1 MTEQLDESP
10 PDEGRRP
17 RRDGVTSKG
26 LFFMALLALQFGSQ
40 PQLQSQFIN
49 RSVNT
54 TMVVLLTE
62 IVKLLFAIAFML
74 LEGSLVGCLSTWRP
88 LPSLAVAALPAATYA
103 LQNQCIQTAYRNLDP
118 LVFNLVNQTKLLW
131 AAVLTYL
138 ILGRR
143 QSSMQVLALSML
155 FVSAVLISIGQQSE
169 GPSEY
174 TERDP
179 ALGMFSIIVASA
191 LSGIG
196 AAVSE
201 LALRSYNRNS
211 YLFSAELAMYSALLV
226 IGVEA
231 TANGGVPELHPDFY
245 TGLPLI
251 PILTQ
256 ALGGIVVGQVTKHA
270 GSVVPEGEEAL
281 VSWGLPVILRE
292 IIAVDALP
300 KDNEGDLILRTLS
313 VLPAA
318 LSTNVMACLPRE
330 QRLVLAID
338 LDMLVVWSFEPATI
352 ALMAGSSHKRL
363 QQPSRAS
370 GLGQVSVKGL
380 NSEYPV
386 CVRLRR
392 GASEF
397 VHRAAQAYDVGVI
410 STKLSRS
417 MVAAVAGSVD
427 GGGGGIA
434 FVRGNDDIGLGQDY
448 SSIVPRDRGEII
460 VLSDDKFP
468 ALEDLA
474 QELISSTRAGHV
486 PAVLKHIDENDHDG
500 GVLKE
505 VWINCLQRIQNLR
518 VGLWQ
523 QYQLSGARAKA
534 EVQRS
539 VLQGCVICLG
549 PKWPKDSR
557 KVVERRLT
565 EFGAAVWHNPLKAR
579 WEEVTHIICWR
590 PEVDDEWRKKVNLP
604 ADLWAASK
612 ISVVHRAWAAR
623 VFALWI
629 RPLEET
635 FKMDRVKSVLGG
647 EGKKAAALDWT
658 EASHWTIMNTIG
670 WNNAKG
676 TKLDMW
682 IEDVKGEIPEDIRGT
697 FIRNGPGLLNVYG
710 EELKHPIDGDGLV
723 VALAFNNGRAHLR
736 SRFVSTFSHRAEEAA
751 GRMLYPGQMGSEPKL
766 PAVPRRWRDPSHTNV
781 LCWGG
786 RVLSFHEYA
795 LPHRLC
801 PRTLE
806 TVRQK
811 EDLGKSQTLRR
822 TSAHFR
828 VDGHSRRLVT
838 VSFESKSSQ
847 VQFNEYDQ
855 HWKHQKQ
862 ITHQIPGLTYVHD
875 FVLTPDFYIV
885 HMTPFV
891 SLDDFKHTK
900 QAPGL
905 LMKYHP
911 ELPSRLVVI
920 PRSGDGPVRQC
931 GIMPF
936 HIFHFA
942 HCDQKER
949 NGKVAIEL
957 SALCLPEEFT
967 MEFKDKFFLS
977 NSNDAPG
984 QMFHFSLT
992 FSPGKD
998 SVTAECVG
1006 TRRLGGPACGEF
1018 PTVHPLSHVVPAS
1031 NRFIYLMGNTSK
1043 RVPFTSVIKIDRQA
1057 PETPVSMWKSPPGCT
1072 VGEPVFCPRVDRK
1085 GKVPRTA
1092 AEEEDG
1098 YIVVQVYDSGRHS
1111 TYFALL
1117 DARDISIGPICEASQ
1132 AVALQFDF
1140 LSTEEQ
1146 DLDELSAGME
1156 QSLRKQILR
1165 AWFKE
1170 WTVQGV
1176 YQGICDFYRE
1186 HLGCEFDEVLP
1197 EYLASSHLSQ
1207 LVRQNVTGYKLW
1219 ALTVQHG
1226 GNNSGEG
1233 ALELGSKILSH
1244 YLLANNVVNRTS
1256 VPVKLL
1262 LLLSN
1267 RMLKKD
1273 QKLALCLFHVDVA
1286 DRSPRSS
1293 NKAGHSEGTKDFLPQ
1308 LMACA
1313 VDTGTNLVLE
1323 CDDNITQI
1331 SLIDPESHSVVELA
1345 DFTMESVRHVFVP
1358 NLLSDRPT
1366 ATAEGRAGDYQRDDA
1381 GHFDA
1386 LWRLFGG
1393 HPATLRKLSEYFD
1406 EATKMD
1412 KAERTK
1418 KEMEMRE
1425 HRKRGKMRDIVS
1437 PCVFE
1442 GTIRK
1447 NDALRNC
1454 ATVLMST
1461 DPSAPLRADL
1471 AIFDE
1476 QIAELMN
1483 SRPLQNIRRGLADLS
1498 SGSMC
1503 PVEYKVIVLESVRHI
1518 VKRCTRDGGIVV
1530 PAGLTLA
1537 DIRHPVVVGMLHANL
1552 LSCKWKP
1559 VPRVQVA
1566 SVLTRRLLLDWADSE
1581 FDAMTPIDKAKY

>member
-1 MTEQLDESP
+1 
-10 PDEGRRP
+10 
-17 RRDGVTSKG
+17 
-26 LFFMALLALQFGSQ
+26 
-40 PQLQSQFIN
+40 
-49 RSVNT
+49 
-54 TMVVLLTE
+54 
-62 IVKLLFAIAFML
+62 
-74 LEGSLVGCLSTWRP
+74 
-88 LPSLAVAALPAATYA
+88 
-103 LQNQCIQTAYRNLDP
+103 
-118 LVFNLVNQTKLLW
+118 
-131 AAVLTYL
+131 
-138 ILGRR
+138 
-143 QSSMQVLALSML
+143 
-155 FVSAVLISIGQQSE
+155 
-169 GPSEY
+169 
-174 TERDP
+174 
-179 ALGMFSIIVASA
+179 
-191 LSGIG
+191 
-196 AAVSE
+196 
-201 LALRSYNRNS
+201 
-211 YLFSAELAMYSALLV
+211 
-226 IGVEA
+226 
-231 TANGGVPELHPDFY
+231 
-245 TGLPLI
+245 
-251 PILTQ
+251 
-256 ALGGIVVGQVTKHA
+256 
-270 GSVVPEGEEAL
+270 
-281 VSWGLPVILRE
+281 
-292 IIAVDALP
+292 
-300 KDNEGDLILRTLS
+300 
-313 VLPAA
+313 
-318 LSTNVMACLPRE
+318 
-330 QRLVLAID
+330 
-338 LDMLVVWSFEPATI
+338 
-352 ALMAGSSHKRL
+352 
-363 QQPSRAS
+363 
-370 GLGQVSVKGL
+370 
-380 NSEYPV
+380 
-386 CVRLRR
+386 
-392 GASEF
+392 
-397 VHRAAQAYDVGVI
+397 
-410 STKLSRS
+410 
-417 MVAAVAGSVD
+417 
-427 GGGGGIA
+427 
-434 FVRGNDDIGLGQDY
+434 
-448 SSIVPRDRGEII
+448 
-460 VLSDDKFP
+460 
-468 ALEDLA
+468 
-474 QELISSTRAGHV
+474 
-486 PAVLKHIDENDHDG
+486 
-500 GVLKE
+500 
-505 VWINCLQRIQNLR
+505 
-518 VGLWQ
+518 
-523 QYQLSGARAKA
+523 
-534 EVQRS
+534 
-539 VLQGCVICLG
+539 
-549 PKWPKDSR
+549 
-557 KVVERRLT
+557 
-565 EFGAAVWHNPLKAR
+565 
-579 WEEVTHIICWR
+579 
-590 PEVDDEWRKKVNLP
+590 
-604 ADLWAASK
+604 
-612 ISVVHRAWAAR
+612 
-623 VFALWI
+623 
-629 RPLEET
+629 
-635 FKMDRVKSVLGG
+635 
-647 EGKKAAALDWT
+647 
-658 EASHWTIMNTIG
+658 
-670 WNNAKG
+670 G

-682 IEDVKGEIPEDIRGT
+682 IEDVKGEIPKDIRGT

-723 VALAFNNGRAHLR
+723 VALVFNNGRAHLR

-751 GRMLYPGQMGSEPKL
+751 GRMLYPGQMGSEPKS

-801 PRTLE
+801 PSTLE

-847 VQFNEYDQ
+847 VQFNEYDK

-875 FVLTPDFYIV
+875 FVLTPDFFIV

-891 SLDDFKHTK
+891 SLDDVKCTK

-931 GIMPF
+931 GIMPC

-942 HCDQKER
+942 HCDQKEL

-984 QMFHFSLT
+984 QMFQFSLA

-998 SVTAECVG
+998 SVTAECVE
-1006 TRRLGGPACGEF
+1006 TRRLGGAACGEF

-1031 NRFIYLMGNTSK
+1031 NRFLYMMGNTSK

-1057 PETPVSMWKSPPGCT
+1057 PETPISMWKSPPGCT
-1072 VGEPVFCPRVDRK
+1072 VGEPVFCPRLDKK
-1085 GKVPRTA
+1085 GKVPLTA

-1098 YIVVQVYDSGRHS
+1098 YIVVQVYDSVRHS

-1117 DARDISIGPICEASQ
+1117 DARDISRGPICEELLCGFQFYIIMSRWLVRTRFLRQQATPRFSASTAIIPRTEKKQAGAFQWPFIHRKSITNGIQKAILGTKGSSDTSITWVVGPRGCGKTTAIMSTPVQASQ

-1207 LVRQNVTGYKLW
+1207 LVRQKITGYKLW

-1244 YLLANNVVNRTS
+1244 YLLAMNVVNRTS

-1273 QKLALCLFHVDVA
+1273 QRLALCLFHVDVA

-1293 NKAGHSEGTKDFLPQ
+1293 NKAGHSEGTKDLLPQ

-1313 VDTGTNLVLE
+1313 ADTGTNLVLE

-1331 SLIDPESHSVVELA
+1331 SLIDPERHSVVELA

-1386 LWRLFGG
+1386 LWSLFGG

-1559 VPRVQVA
+1559 VPRVQVTN
-1566 SVLTRRLLLDWADSE
+1566 VLTRRLLLDWADSE
-1581 FDAMTPIDKAKY
+1581 FDAMTPIDKAKYNLTAMRNRKDIINQVDHLGLRGSHAFT